1 MHVFRLPPL
10 YIFDAWLSSLLA
22 FTEKLTLI
30 TIFRYTGSLVNYI
43 LSVTISEEG
52 EIQKVVSKH
61 FILLY

>member
-10 YIFDAWLSSLLA
+10 YILDAWLSSLLA
-22 FTEKLTLI
+22 FTDYLI
-30 TIFRYTGSLVNYI
+30 TIFRYIGSLVNYI
-43 LSVTISEEG
+43 NLSVTISEEG

>member
-10 YIFDAWLSSLLA
+10 YILDAWLSSLLA
-22 FTEKLTLI
+22 FTEYLI
-30 TIFRYTGSLVNYI
+30 TIFYWQFGELY

>member
-10 YIFDAWLSSLLA
+10 YILDAWLSSLLA
-22 FTEKLTLI
+22 FTDYLI
-30 TIFRYTGSLVNYI
+30 TIFRYIGCLVNYI

>member
-1 MHVFRLPPL
+1 MYLDYLP
-10 YIFDAWLSSLLA
+10 YIIILDAWLSSLLA
-22 FTEKLTLI
+22 FTDYLI
-30 TIFRYTGSLVNYI
+30 TIFRYIGSLVNYI